1 MIKIN
6 DNHNFCW
13 QILYFCST
21 VVDST
26 TAPRG
31 IASKTRITK
40 LPTKRAH
47 LYGEVRIGD
56 VTWKR
61 PGRRGIVLRQAT
73 TTPAPASAASR
84 ATTISSRA
92 GSGWL
97 GERRRGRRKSRGSAR
112 FRGWQR
118 DIRGIGQVRLQNM
131 LRYNILFIVEQ

>member
-1 MIKIN
+1 MIKKSTIIITF
-6 DNHNFCW
+6 DW
-13 QILYFCST
+13 RILYFCST

-31 IASKTRITK
+31 ITSKTRITK
-40 LPTKRAH
+40 LSTKRAH
-47 LYGEVRIGD
+47 LHGEVRIGD

-84 ATTISSRA
+84 AATISSRA
-92 GSGWL
+92 GFGWL
-97 GERRRGRRKSRGSAR
+97 GERRRGRCKSRGSAR

-131 LRYNILFIVEQ
+131 LRYNILFIVE